1 MSRLDGNERWNSKML
16 LTEHQEQ
23 YDRRHEPA
31 GTRPTAEEFTLVRD
45 SVVLKNMQIMV
56 ERSLEEI
63 GLSSHLFKKLY
74 TAVTQLVMNR
84 ISRELYALQREMKK
98 RNLRMTTDEQAD
110 NVLYYRFI
118 CRGYEDRF
126 GIMRE
131 ALRAEITVRLGAMV
145 TELMSEMKDKA
156 N

>member
-1 MSRLDGNERWNSKML
+1 ML

-31 GTRPTAEEFTLVRD
+31 GTRPSAEEFTLVRD
-45 SVVLKNMQIMV
+45 TVVLKNMQIMV

-63 GLSSHLFKKLY
+63 SLSAHLFKKLY
-74 TAVTQLVMNR
+74 TAVTQLVLNR

-98 RNLRMTTDEQAD
+98 RNLKMTTDEQVD

-131 ALRAEITVRLGAMV
+131 ALRAEISVRLGAMV
-145 TELMSEMKDKA
+145 TELLSEMKKKEQ
-156 N
+156 

>member
-23 YDRRHEPA
+23 YDRRHEPP

-45 SVVLKNMQIMV
+45 SVVLRNMQIMV

-63 GLSSHLFKKLY
+63 GLSSHLLKKLY
-74 TAVTQLVMNR
+74 TAVTQLVLNR
-84 ISRELYALQREMKK
+84 ISTDLYALQREMKK
-98 RNLRMTTDEQAD
+98 RSIKLTNDEQAD
-110 NVLYYRFI
+110 NVLYFRFV

-131 ALRAEITVRLGAMV
+131 ALRAEMSLRLGAMV
-145 TELMSEMKDKA
+145 TELLSELKQKA